1 MKRGWL
7 MNLIAE
13 IALCFMGGVAA
24 IIVLRL
30 VMFHFWDRSHKRG
43 GDEQYLKRIADSL
56 Q

>member
-1 MKRGWL
+1 

-24 IIVLRL
+24 LIVLRL
-30 VMFHFWDRSHKRG
+30 VMFHFWGRSHKKG